1 MECRFEDRLAGRALR
16 FEGFCSRIEA
26 RAASEVAPA
35 LAAIEAARQQGRWVA
50 LLLDYEL
57 GEWLLP
63 EATQPAPAGPWAP
76 PRDDGKARLTA
87 LVFERKVDE
96 APWDAPD
103 AGCAPAAISL
113 PAPRMTEAD
122 YVRQIDAIRGLIGDG
137 ELYQVNFTQPLDLQY
152 QGDAATLYRRIA
164 ARNPVA
170 HGAFIQD
177 GARTVLSFSPEL
189 FVRREGPRL
198 TTRPMKGTAPR
209 HPDPIEDERLGQELL
224 ASEKNRAENLM
235 IVDLLR
241 NDLGRL
247 AQPGS
252 VQVDALFSLERY
264 PTVWT
269 MTSTVSARAEDA
281 SLEDVLRALFPCGS
295 ITGAPKV
302 AAMRRIRQM
311 ETAPRGLYCGSV
323 GWLAPDGDFSLNV
336 AIRTLV
342 LDQSGHGVY
351 SVGGGI
357 VHDSNPAEE
366 WQECHWKARILR
378 A

>member
-1 MECRFEDRLAGRALR
+1 MDCRFEDRLAGRAFR

-26 RAASEVAPA
+26 RTAADVAPA

-63 EATQPAPAGPWAP
+63 EATLAAPAGPWTP
-76 PRDDGKARLTA
+76 PQDDGRPRLTA

-103 AGCAPAAISL
+103 AASAPAAISL
-113 PAPRMTEAD
+113 PTPRMTEAD
-122 YVRQIDAIRGLIGDG
+122 YVRQVDAIRGLIEDG
-137 ELYQVNFTQPLDLQY
+137 ELYQVNYTQPLDLQY
-152 QGDAATLYRRIA
+152 QGDPATLYRRIA

-189 FVRREGPRL
+189 FVRREGSRL
-198 TTRPMKGTAPR
+198 TTRPMKGPAPR
-209 HPDPIEDERLGQELL
+209 HPDPIEDARLGQALL

-252 VQVDALFSLERY
+252 VKVDALFSLERY

-269 MTSTVSARAEDA
+269 MTSTVSAEAPGAGLQE
-281 SLEDVLRALFPCGS
+281 VLHALFPCGS

-323 GWLAPDGDFSLNV
+323 GWLAPNGDFSLNV

-342 LDQSGHGVY
+342 LDDHGHGVY

-357 VHDSNPAEE
+357 VHDSDPAEE

-378 A
+378 G